1 MEQYA
6 AYLRKSRAD
15 LEAEAHG
22 EGETLIR
29 HEHILMELAHKMNL
43 SVTAIYRE
51 VVSGDTID
59 ARPEI
64 QKLLAEVEQGI
75 YAGVLVVDIDRLAR
89 GDTVDQGIIARTFKL
104 SNTKIITPKKI
115 YDPNSEY
122 DEEYFEFELFM
133 ARREYKIIARRIQ
146 RGRIA
151 SVKDG
156 KFIGSTPPYGYD
168 KVKIKNG
175 KGYTLEPNEEADV
188 VRTIYKMYLSGTGM
202 SVIANTLQDLHIRTR
217 SGKAWSKCTV
227 SDILENP
234 VYIGKIRW
242 SYRPDVK
249 QSINGKVVTKRITN
263 DNCYCV
269 DGLHEP
275 IISEADFELAQAI
288 RCTNRRPPLKSSL
301 ALQNPLTGLIYC
313 SKCGRKMTRLG
324 PNSRNKYDTI
334 KCTTRECDCVSAPI
348 YLVEELVLEFL
359 EKWLEKYKFA
369 LQNNKNADDDG
380 IRVIKL
386 KSIDD
391 AKAEIAKIDQQ
402 ITKTYDFLEQG
413 LYTAEVFTERNK
425 TLSAK
430 KAELEIHMSKLSQE
444 LAELQNTRQLKYDII
459 PKIDHVLQT
468 YDVCKNAE
476 EKNRLLKAVIKK
488 INYYKSTPNHR
499 GQIDNANFEID
510 LEINLPGEIKQI
522 FIP

>member
-15 LEAEAHG
+15 IEAEAHG

-29 HEHILMELAHKMNL
+29 HEHILMELAHKMSL

-64 QKLLAEVEQGI
+64 QKLLAEVEQGT

-175 KGYTLEPNEEADV
+175 KGYTLEPNDEADV
-188 VRTIYKMYLSGTGM
+188 VRSIYKMYLSGTGM
-202 SVIANTLQDLHIRTR
+202 SVIANTLQDLRINTR
-217 SGKAWSKCTV
+217 SGKPWTKSTI

-249 QSINGKVVTKRITN
+249 QSINGKVVTRRITN
-263 DNCYCV
+263 DNCYCI
-269 DGLHEP
+269 DGLHEA
-275 IISEADFELAQAI
+275 IISEEDFNQAQAI
-288 RCTNRRPPLKSSL
+288 RSTNRRPPLKSSL

-313 SKCGRKMTRLG
+313 SKCGQKMTRLG
-324 PNSRNKYDTI
+324 PNSRNKYDVV
-334 KCTTRECDCVSAPI
+334 KCTTRGCDCVSAPI

-359 EKWLEKYKFA
+359 QNWLQKYKFA
-369 LQNNKNADDDG
+369 LKNNKNTEDDG
-380 IRVIKL
+380 SRIL
-386 KSIDD
+386 KEKAIED
-391 AKAEIAKIDQQ
+391 AKAEIEKIDLQ

-413 LYTAEVFTERNK
+413 IYSTEVFTERNK
-425 TLSAK
+425 TLSSK
-430 KAELEIHMSKLSQE
+430 KAELEVQISKLRQE

-459 PKIDHVLQT
+459 PKIEHVLQT
-468 YDVCKNAE
+468 YNVCKTAE
-476 EKNRLLKAVIKK
+476 EKNNLLKAVVTK

-499 GQIDNANFEID
+499 GQIDNANFELD
-510 LEINLPGEIKQI
+510 LEINLPGGIKQI
-522 FIP
+522 FTP

>member
-29 HEHILMELAHKMNL
+29 HEHILMELAQKMNL

-64 QKLLAEVEQGI
+64 QKLLAEVEQGT

-89 GDTVDQGIIARTFKL
+89 GDTVDQGIIARAFKL
-104 SNTKIITPKKI
+104 SKTKIITPKKI
-115 YDPNSEY
+115 YDPDSEY

-151 SVKDG
+151 SVNDG

-175 KGYTLEPNEEADV
+175 KGYTLEPNDEADV
-188 VRTIYKMYLSGTGM
+188 VRSIYKMYLSGSGM
-202 SVIANTLQDLHIRTR
+202 SVIANTLQDLRINTR
-217 SGKAWSKCTV
+217 SGKPWTKSTI

-242 SYRPDVK
+242 SYRPDIK
-249 QSINGKVVTKRITN
+249 QVINGKVVTRRITN
-263 DNCYCV
+263 NNCYCV
-269 DGLHEP
+269 DGMHEA
-275 IISEADFELAQAI
+275 IISEADFEQAKAI
-288 RCTNRRPPLKSSL
+288 RITNRHPPLKSSL

-313 SKCGRKMTRLG
+313 SKCGRKMARLG
-324 PNSRNKYDTI
+324 PSSRNKYDVV
-334 KCTTRECDCVSAPI
+334 KCTTRGCDCVSAPI
-348 YLVEELVLEFL
+348 YLVEDLVLEFL
-359 EKWLEKYKFA
+359 GKWLKKYKYA
-369 LQNNKNADDDG
+369 LQNNKTAEDDG
-380 IRVIKL
+380 SRVL
-386 KSIDD
+386 KEKAIED
-391 AKAEIAKIDQQ
+391 AKAEIEKINLQ
-402 ITKTYDFLEQG
+402 ITKTYDLLEQG
-413 LYTAEVFTERNK
+413 IYSTEVFTERNK
-425 TLSAK
+425 TLSSK
-430 KAELEIHMSKLSQE
+430 KSELEIQISKLRQE
-444 LAELQNTRQLKYDII
+444 LAELHNTRQLKYDII
-459 PKIDHVLQT
+459 PKIEHVLQT
-468 YDVCKNAE
+468 YNVCKTAE
-476 EKNRLLKAVIKK
+476 EKNNLLKAVVKK
-488 INYYKSTPNHR
+488 INYYKNTPNHR
-499 GQIDNANFEID
+499 GQIDNANFELD
-510 LEINLPGEIKQI
+510 LEINLPGGIKQI
-522 FIP
+522 FMP